1 MPNDYV
7 VKVGWGDE
15 WDKKTLL
22 NAVIRNHHGIEYIDY
37 NNQSAS
43 WEAIIKYA
51 KKQGYDGVFM
61 YDESIDKLIQHQISQ
76 IVFNP
81 TQIKLADGSNTT
93 FDGSNPDIRY
103 ADGGMTYQQYRD
115 SQFDEQV
122 DRHLPSGYLGEFEI
136 KLNTKSNYPILYLE
150 KDGYEYRLKNKND
163 SAIGVFHLN
172 KQVGYA
178 DNKAIHVAPMYQKKG
193 IGLNLV
199 SILKERN
206 PNHRFGSMTPEGFN
220 LMGKYYDEKIK
231 TNPDIGFAKGGKINI
246 DDYMLVTYHEK
257 VGNWAISKNEIY
269 LWLYDDMDAGNKLQ
283 SGEFDYVLFP
293 PRPPIQMAFKKNYV
307 PPLLQVWTKKY
318 QNRHKGSDKLMA
330 IIRAWYDET
339 NHKLYI
345 LMMTTRKDL
354 RKRGIIS
361 SMIKELR
368 KKFNIEQEDV
378 IFDDPT
384 EEGKAVMESKKFDKG
399 GKTETYR
406 PYSNLDISR
415 VKKGVV
421 QLNSVHPKRITKI
434 DDLPI

>member
-1 MPNDYV
+1 MYNG
-7 VKVGWGDE
+7 KIVGGSTYHINNETYYFDIALSG
-15 WDKKTLL
+15 KARGL
-22 NAVIRNHHGIEYIDY
+22 GISKMLIS
-37 NNQSAS
+37 N
-43 WEAIIKYA
+43 IIEDA
-51 KKQGYDGVFM
+51 KKMGVEKLEAEVVNP
-61 YDESIDKLIQHQISQ
+61 YLLDYLESIGFSVYKNQDQNIAIYHIE
-76 IVFNP
+76 NNN
-81 TQIKLADGSNTT
+81 D
-93 FDGSNPDIRY
+93 
-103 ADGGMTYQQYRD
+103 MQY
-115 SQFDEQV
+115 
-122 DRHLPSGYLGEFEI
+122 
-136 KLNTKSNYPILYLE
+136 K
-150 KDGYEYRLKNKND
+150 
-163 SAIGVFHLN
+163 
-172 KQVGYA
+172 
-178 DNKAIHVAPMYQKKG
+178 
-193 IGLNLV
+193 
-199 SILKERN
+199 
-206 PNHRFGSMTPEGFN
+206 
-220 LMGKYYDEKIK
+220 
-231 TNPDIGFAKGGKINI
+231 KGGKINI

-257 VGNWAISKNEIY
+257 TGNWAISKNEIY

-318 QNRHKGSDKLMA
+318 QNRLKGSEKLMA

-399 GKTETYR
+399 GKTETSR
-406 PYSNLDISR
+406 RYSNLDISR